1 VQDGLFKGGGAFEM
15 LGRAPTSGFSPLVRA
30 HSSDNFG
37 AAPGEDQSNC
47 LRRQSLLSLQQCEAA
62 VKTPKPV
69 VEVLPE
75 EEADEELERP
85 GPFVEES
92 LFKSNITHEIEDINK
107 HPQTTKQYQQPV
119 PINKKSQF
127 FSQ

>member
-1 VQDGLFKGGGAFEM
+1 M

-37 AAPGEDQSNC
+37 AAPGEDQSAG
-47 LRRQSLLSLQQCEAA
+47 LRRQSLLSLQQCEGA
-62 VKTPKPV
+62 VKTPKLV

-75 EEADEELERP
+75 EEEEVQRP
-85 GPFVEES
+85 SVEES

-107 HPQTTKQYQQPV
+107 HPQTTKQSQQPV

>member
-1 VQDGLFKGGGAFEM
+1 M
-15 LGRAPTSGFSPLVRA
+15 LGRVPTSGFSPLVRA

-37 AAPGEDQSNC
+37 APPGEDQSAG
-47 LRRQSLLSLQQCEAA
+47 LRRQSLLSLQQCEGA

-69 VEVLPE
+69 VEELPE
-75 EEADEELERP
+75 EEEEIERP
-85 GPFVEES
+85 GPTVEES

-107 HPQTTKQYQQPV
+107 HPQTTKQSQQPV
-119 PINKKSQF
+119 PLNKKSQF

>member
-1 VQDGLFKGGGAFEM
+1 M

-37 AAPGEDQSNC
+37 AAPGEDQSAG

-62 VKTPKPV
+62 VKTPKLV
-69 VEVLPE
+69 VEALP
-75 EEADEELERP
+75 DEELERP
-85 GPFVEES
+85 SVEES

-107 HPQTTKQYQQPV
+107 HPQTTKQSQQPV

>member
-37 AAPGEDQSNC
+37 APGEDQSAG
-47 LRRQSLLSLQQCEAA
+47 LRRQSLLSLQQCEAS
-62 VKTPKPV
+62 VKTPKPG
-69 VEVLPE
+69 VEAQPE
-75 EEADEELERP
+75 EEEVEEELERP
-85 GPFVEES
+85 GPTVEES

-107 HPQTTKQYQQPV
+107 HPQTIK
-119 PINKKSQF
+119 
-127 FSQ
+127 

>member
-37 AAPGEDQSNC
+37 AAPGEDQSAG
-47 LRRQSLLSLQQCEAA
+47 LRRQSLLSLQQCEGA
-62 VKTPKPV
+62 VKTPKLV
-69 VEVLPE
+69 VEAVPE
-75 EEADEELERP
+75 EEEEVQRP
-85 GPFVEES
+85 SVEES

-107 HPQTTKQYQQPV
+107 HPQTTKQSQQPV

>member
-37 AAPGEDQSNC
+37 AAPGEDQSAG

-69 VEVLPE
+69 VEALPE
-75 EEADEELERP
+75 EEEVQRP
-85 GPFVEES
+85 SVEES

-107 HPQTTKQYQQPV
+107 HPQTTKQSQQPV

>member
-1 VQDGLFKGGGAFEM
+1 MQDGLFKGGGAFEM

-37 AAPGEDQSNC
+37 AAPGEDQSAG

-69 VEVLPE
+69 VEALPE
-75 EEADEELERP
+75 EEELERP
-85 GPFVEES
+85 GPTVEES

-107 HPQTTKQYQQPV
+107 HPQTTKQSQQPV

>member
-37 AAPGEDQSNC
+37 AAPGEDQSAG

-75 EEADEELERP
+75 EEEIERP
-85 GPFVEES
+85 TVEES

-107 HPQTTKQYQQPV
+107 HPQTTKQSQQPV

>member
-15 LGRAPTSGFSPLVRA
+15 LGRAPTSGFSPPVRA

-37 AAPGEDQSNC
+37 AAPGEDQSAG
-47 LRRQSLLSLQQCEAA
+47 LRRQSLLSLQQCEGA
-62 VKTPKPV
+62 VKTPKLV
-69 VEVLPE
+69 VEAVPE
-75 EEADEELERP
+75 EEEEVQRP
-85 GPFVEES
+85 SVEES

-107 HPQTTKQYQQPV
+107 HPQTIKQSQQPV